1 MESSINPSANK
12 RSFDSP
18 TSQLSTPSEAPS
30 LLPTQNA
37 ENSVNTDTVDNFG
50 SQFDREFKNI
60 VGEKLSADAL
70 RQLEEVSGGDIQ
82 RGKAIFRYFDG
93 SWKTAAS
100 KKRKVFHDRSVS
112 VADPGSAKLP
122 KNIPSKIFIGQFGAD
137 GWATKSGSKLL
148 SFGDTVRIERQRMRM
163 GEAIPSAGGKSKG
176 KAPAADSSQ
185 QGGAIVSKSTPL
197 RQRKTQDIIVRF
209 TNSKGEEIGRL
220 SQDTA
225 SFMSTLI
232 DQRIAC
238 FEGIC
243 IHAAEKIRTNDTIDL
258 QLNCYLLRESF
269 ENSSFRPADT
279 NRVADIFAAKETQDE
294 RVLRLR
300 QVALVKFFQ
309 RMNLEPKSTNLVTQK
324 HKAAG
329 ILQAAEIAEQHEITN
344 ISTANKTRK
353 TMISN
358 AVDESGDEENSIVEE
373 GKELEED
380 QLNALYQKAQS
391 FNSDTPEAEPADS
404 FAMNLRR
411 YQKQALHWFLSKEKS
426 TNDRVN
432 ESIHPL
438 WEEYEWPNT
447 EEDHKKAIRDLG
459 QDKFYVNPYSGE
471 LSLKFPK
478 QEQNCL
484 GGILADEMGLGKT
497 IEMLSLIHTHRP
509 ELPGPS
515 LLPASS
521 FSRLQRQSE
530 EVVSAPFTTLVVAP
544 MSLLTQWESEAEAA
558 SKPGTLKTLVYY
570 DSQKKQNLQT
580 LCNSSNA
587 GNVPNLIITSY
598 GVVLSEFGQVVASG
612 GKRGAHGGLF
622 SVKFLRVI
630 LDEAHHIKNRTSK
643 SAKSC
648 YELSADYRW
657 VLTGTPIVNRLEDLF
672 SLVRFL
678 RVEPWSNFSFWKTF
692 ITVPFEEKDFIRAL
706 DVVQTVLEPLVLRRT
721 KEMKTLNGEPLV
733 PLPKKTTEIVYIK
746 LSKAELD
753 VYRHIEARA
762 RSDLARSIEMGTVLK
777 SYTNIFAHVLRLRQ
791 ACCHPTLIR
800 KKEIVDDE
808 MIAEAEYD
816 AAKGFSDDMDLN
828 ALIDRYS
835 VQENDALPNLY
846 GANALKEIRDNVEN
860 ECPMCLSDPM
870 PDQTVTGC
878 LHAACKGCWNRL
890 IEAAK
895 VKQELPKC
903 VKCREPINERD
914 LFKVIRSDPLAEEG
928 GKPGSSRGAVDITL
942 RRINSR
948 SSAKIEMLVEKLM
961 ETEQSDP
968 ERKSCVFSQFTTF
981 LDLIEKELQRRRI
994 KFLRFDGSMSQQKRG
1009 EVVSAFKMD
1018 HGPNVLLLSLRAGGV
1033 GLNLTTASQVFM
1045 MDPWWSFAVEAQAI
1059 DRVHRMGQTSEV
1071 IVYRF
1076 VVEGTVEER
1085 IVHTIQARKKFI
1097 ASSLGMM
1104 SDEEKKKARME
1115 DIKILLGK

>member
-1 MESSINPSANK
+1 MYGALE
-12 RSFDSP
+12 
-18 TSQLSTPSEAPS
+18 T
-30 LLPTQNA
+30 LLLAFFT
-37 ENSVNTDTVDNFG
+37 E
-50 SQFDREFKNI
+50 I
-60 VGEKLSADAL
+60 L
-70 RQLEEVSGGDIQ
+70 
-82 RGKAIFRYFDG
+82 RYFDG
-93 SWKTAAS
+93 SWKTGVS
-100 KKRKVFHDRSVS
+100 KRRKVFHDMSIS
-112 VADPGSAKLP
+112 VADTGSSKLP

-137 GWATKSGSKLL
+137 GWATKSGTKML

-163 GEAIPSAGGKSKG
+163 GENVPSAGGKSKG
-176 KAPAADSSQ
+176 KASAAESSQ
-185 QGGAIVSKSTPL
+185 QVGATGSKSIPL

-209 TNSKGEEIGRL
+209 TNSRGEEIGRL

-232 DQRIAC
+232 DQRIAF

-258 QLNCYLLRESF
+258 QLNCYLLKESF

-300 QVALVKFFQ
+300 QVALVKLFQ

-344 ISTANKTRK
+344 ISTANKARK
-353 TMISN
+353 TVTSS
-358 AVDESGDEENSIVEE
+358 AVDESGDDENSVVE

-380 QLNALYQKAQS
+380 QLNALYEKAQS
-391 FNSDTPEAEPADS
+391 FNSDTPESEPADT
-404 FAMNLRR
+404 FAMSLRR

-426 TNDRVN
+426 TDYRAN

-447 EEDHKKAIRDLG
+447 EEDHKRAIRDLG

-509 ELPGPS
+509 EPSGPTLP
-515 LLPASS
+515 PANS
-521 FSRLQRQSE
+521 FGRLQRQSE
-530 EVVSAPFTTLVVAP
+530 GVVSAPLTTLVVAP
-544 MSLLTQWESEAEAA
+544 MSLLAQWESEAEVA

-580 LCNSSNA
+580 FCNASNA

-622 SVKFLRVI
+622 SVKFLRII

-643 SAKSC
+643 SAKAC
-648 YELSADYRW
+648 YELSADHRW

-791 ACCHPTLIR
+791 ACCHPILIR
-800 KKEIVDDE
+800 KKEI
-808 MIAEAEYD
+808 
-816 AAKGFSDDMDLN
+816 
-828 ALIDRYS
+828 YS

-860 ECPMCLSDPM
+860 ECPMCLSDPI

-878 LHAACKGCWNRL
+878 LHAACKGCWVQL
-890 IEAAK
+890 IETAK
-895 VKQELPKC
+895 AKQELPKC

-914 LFKVIRSDPLAEEG
+914 LFEVIRNESPAEEVG
-928 GKPGSSRGAVDITL
+928 QPENSQGQADITL

-948 SSAKIEMLVEKLM
+948 SSAKVEMLIEKLS
-961 ETEQSDP
+961 ETERSCP

-981 LDLIEKELQRRRI
+981 LDIIEKELQRRRI
-994 KFLRFDGSMSQQKRG
+994 KFLRFDGSMSQQKRA
-1009 EVVSAFKMD
+1009 EVVSTFKMD
-1018 HGPNVLLLSLRAGGV
+1018 QGPNILLLSLRAGGV

-1071 IVYRF
+1071 MVYRF

-1104 SDEEKKKARME
+1104 NDEEKKKAKME
-1115 DIKILLGK
+1115 DIKILLGR

>member
-1 MESSINPSANK
+1 MESSINPSTKK
-12 RSFDSP
+12 RSFDPPISH
-18 TSQLSTPSEAPS
+18 LSIPPEAPS
-30 LLPTQNA
+30 LLPTRNTEGPA
-37 ENSVNTDTVDNFG
+37 DTDTHDGFD
-50 SQFDREFKNI
+50 SKFDREFKDI

-70 RQLEEVSGGDIQ
+70 KQLEDVSGGDIQ
-82 RGKAIFRYFDG
+82 RAV
-93 SWKTAAS
+93 S
-100 KKRKVFHDRSVS
+100 KKRKVFHDRSLLA
-112 VADPGSAKLP
+112 ADTGSAKLP
-122 KNIPSKIFIGQFGAD
+122 KSVPPKIFIGQFGAD
-137 GWATKSGSKLL
+137 GWATKSGTKLL
-148 SFGDTVRIERQRMRM
+148 SFGDAVRIERQRMRL
-163 GEAIPSAGGKSKG
+163 GEAVSSAGGKSKG
-176 KAPAADSSQ
+176 KAPAAESSQ
-185 QGGAIVSKSTPL
+185 QGGVPGSSRSAPL

-232 DQRIAC
+232 DQRIAY

-243 IHAAEKIRTNDTIDL
+243 IHAADRIRTNDTIDL
-258 QLNCYLLRESF
+258 QLNCYLLKESF
-269 ENSSFRPADT
+269 ENSNFRPADT

-309 RMNLEPKSTNLVTQK
+309 KMNLEPKSTNLVTQR

-329 ILQAAEIAEQHEITN
+329 ILQAAEIAEQHEIIN
-344 ISTANKTRK
+344 ISTANKARK
-353 TMISN
+353 TMMSE
-358 AVDESGDEENSIVEE
+358 AVDESGDEESSIVEE

-391 FNSDTPEAEPADS
+391 FNSDTPEAEPADT

-438 WEEYEWPNT
+438 WEEYEWPNS
-447 EEDHKKAIRDLG
+447 EEDHKKTIRDLG
-459 QDKFYVNPYSGE
+459 QDNFYVNPYSGE

-497 IEMLSLIHTHRP
+497 VEMLSLIHTHRP
-509 ELPGPS
+509 EPPGSS
-515 LLPASS
+515 LLPAGS
-521 FSRLQRQSE
+521 FGRLQRQSE
-530 EVVSAPFTTLVVAP
+530 EVISAPFTTLVVAP
-544 MSLLTQWESEAEAA
+544 MSLLAQWESEAEAA

-570 DSQKKQNLQT
+570 DLQKKQNLQA
-580 LCNSSNA
+580 LCGASNA
-587 GNVPNLIITSY
+587 GNAPNLVITSY
-598 GVVLSEFGQVVASG
+598 GIVLSEFGQVVASG

-643 SAKSC
+643 SAKAC
-648 YELSADYRW
+648 YELSAVHRW

-721 KEMKTLNGEPLV
+721 KEMKTLDGEPLI

-791 ACCHPTLIR
+791 ACCHPVLIR

-808 MIAEAEYD
+808 IIAEAEYD

-835 VQENDALPNLY
+835 AQENDASPNIY

-860 ECPMCLSDPM
+860 ECPMCLSDPI

-878 LHAACKGCWNRL
+878 LHAACKGCWNQL
-890 IEAAK
+890 IQAAK

-914 LFKVIRSDPLAEEG
+914 LFEVIRNDSSPEEAQPGNSQGLA
-928 GKPGSSRGAVDITL
+928 DITL

-948 SSAKIEMLVEKLM
+948 SSAKIEMLIEKLT
-961 ETEQSDP
+961 ETEKSDP

-994 KFLRFDGSMSQQKRG
+994 NFLRFDGSMSQQKRT
-1009 EVVSAFKMD
+1009 EVVSAFKMNQ
-1018 HGPNVLLLSLRAGGV
+1018 GPNVLLLSLRAGGV

-1059 DRVHRMGQTSEV
+1059 DRVHRMGQNSEV
-1071 IVYRF
+1071 MVYRF